1 MNHSIAAQHAKALEL
16 HNKIMV
22 SAQLVQTNL
31 WDMCN
36 GLKDMRDGKLYK
48 ELGYQ
53 NFEEYC
59 ENECGFSRQQ
69 AHKYISIIEN
79 VKLENVNPGL
89 HFGVRKLYLLSTLSE
104 ADQQKITA
112 ENDVESMTV
121 KELEKEIKE
130 LKDEKKQLEADHEFK
145 NAEIRSLESRL
156 TDTGNAMRSAAQEK
170 LKLQDRVDELE
181 NEIDELRSRPIDVA
195 VAEPSEDVRQ
205 LKDTIKN
212 LERTTDAE
220 LDRLQ
225 REHEADIRELHE
237 ENRKE
242 TARQLDEQR
251 REYERRLAEAEQNTD
266 TADEKQVFKAYYT
279 TAYDAFNRMVEF
291 VKKSEDKDFF
301 QAKIKNLIDA
311 FISTNSIL

>member
-1 MNHSIAAQHAKALEL
+1 MNHSITAQHVKALEL
-16 HNKIMV
+16 HNRIMV

-31 WDMCN
+31 WDMCS

-89 HFGVRKLYLLSTLSE
+89 HFGVRKLYLLSTLTQ

-130 LKDEKKQLEADHEFK
+130 LKDDKKQLLSDREIKE
-145 NAEIRSLESRL
+145 AEIRSLESRL
-156 TDTGNAMRSAAQEK
+156 EDTGNAMRSAAQEK
-170 LKLQDRVDELE
+170 LELKDKVE
-181 NEIDELRSRPIDVA
+181 DLEKEINKLRSRPIDVA
-195 VAEPSEDVRQ
+195 VAEPSDDVRK
-205 LKDTIKN
+205 LRETIRN
-212 LERTTDAE
+212 LERTTDEE

-242 TARQLDEQR
+242 TARRLDEQR
-251 REYERRLAEAEQNTD
+251 REYEQKLTEAEQS
-266 TADEKQVFKAYYT
+266 ADAADDKQVFKAYYT
-279 TAYDAFNRMVEF
+279 AVYDAFNRMLDF
-291 VKKSEDKDFF
+291 AKKSADKEFF
-301 QAKIKNLIDA
+301 RDKIDNLLTA
-311 FISTNSIL
+311 FATGTNKM